1 MLGSRFGDWHVTWLG
16 RWSRYELY
24 YLVTVNR
31 IGQAIISGQ
40 TAAISLYT
48 SLADT
53 HFTDEDL
60 DFIIDRACRRGRG
73 EHVE

>member
-1 MLGSRFGDWHVTWLG
+1 MTSERKRWLAKMVD
-16 RWSRYELY
+16 RKAH
-24 YLVTVNR
+24 
-31 IGQAIISGQ
+31 AIVSGQ
-40 TAAISLYT
+40 TAANSLYT

-60 DFIIDRACRRGRG
+60 DFIIDRACRLGRG